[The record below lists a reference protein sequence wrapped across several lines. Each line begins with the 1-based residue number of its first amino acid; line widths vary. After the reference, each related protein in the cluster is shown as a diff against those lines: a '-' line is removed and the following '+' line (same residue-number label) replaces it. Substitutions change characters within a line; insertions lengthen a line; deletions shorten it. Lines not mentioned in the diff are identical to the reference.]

1 MAKRRYLN
9 IEKQD
14 SLPKK
19 QRKKKGVKKKESSP
33 IVIKNISSKQP
44 SYENYTFFKL
54 DIKLRLI
61 CFLLL
66 KHHNLILISSQDEI
80 MLLLPKELE
89 SASKMQIPEEDIHQV
104 LELSDGSIVVASDKK
119 LYLFSIKKDNTLILN
134 CSMKMLGRPRS
145 FGLNELPN
153 DIIIDYRE
161 NHLISYNKNNLE
173 IQKSIEVLIT
183 SSLFISS
190 LNYGMLINRNK
201 TSFYDLPELNFLL
214 KIKGN
219 DQQGDL

>member
-1 MAKRRYLN
+1 
-9 IEKQD
+9 
-14 SLPKK
+14 
-19 QRKKKGVKKKESSP
+19 
-33 IVIKNISSKQP
+33 
-44 SYENYTFFKL
+44 
-54 DIKLRLI
+54 
-61 CFLLL
+61 
-66 KHHNLILISSQDEI
+66 

-190 LNYGMLINRNK
+190 LNYGMVTNRNK
-201 TSFYDLPELNFLL
+201 TSFYDLPELNFLF

-219 DQQGDL
+219 DQQGDLWGLCLDEEGKKILLYSDNSFSVYHIDIQTLDKTVIRTNKILFMQKLK